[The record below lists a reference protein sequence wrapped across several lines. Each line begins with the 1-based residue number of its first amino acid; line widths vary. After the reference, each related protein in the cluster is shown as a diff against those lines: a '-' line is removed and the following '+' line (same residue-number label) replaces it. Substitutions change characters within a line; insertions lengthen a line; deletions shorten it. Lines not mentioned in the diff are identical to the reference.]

1 LARRRA
7 AQEVSMTKRKVLIP
21 LDGSDY
27 SRQILPQVQA
37 WLKPDAHDLILIRV
51 SEPPQGLTRAS
62 HPTRNENVQI
72 PEFDSSA
79 DADIAAHP
87 IYQSQKMD
95 SAISALSDALR
106 PERESLE
113 AAGYTVSIEIRF
125 GHAAKEITQCAEDS
139 AVDLIAMTT
148 HARAGLER
156 LMAGSV
162 ASDVI
167 HRATVPVLLY
177 RPREV

>member
-1 LARRRA
+1 MA
-7 AQEVSMTKRKVLIP
+7 KRKVLIP
-21 LDGSDY
+21 LDGSEY
-27 SRQILPQVQA
+27 SRQILPHVQA
-37 WLKPDAHDLILIRV
+37 WLKPDEHDLILLRV
-51 SEPPQGLTRAS
+51 SEPPQGLTRGS
-62 HPTRNENVQI
+62 HPTRSENVQL

-87 IYQSQKMD
+87 IYQSQKME
-95 SAISALSDALR
+95 SAISELTDALG
-106 PERESLE
+106 PERELLE
-113 AAGYTVSIEIRF
+113 AAGYAVSIEIRF
-125 GHAAKEITQCAEDS
+125 GHAAPEINQCAADTS
-139 AVDLIAMTT
+139 ADMIAMTT

-177 RPREV
+177 RPHDA